1 MFCIGGADNLLSL
14 DCHTIIHMPRM
25 RVKTFLQKISKKFL
39 SEFHPRKNLRNS
51 SEKSSSENSPENFF
65 LKITPRKILPGSGYT
80 SDPGHVLSLQHV
92 RGVNSLF
99 VSKALFFERL
109 YH

>member
-1 MFCIGGADNLLSL
+1 MLCIGEADNLLSL
-14 DCHTIIHMPRM
+14 DYHTIIHMPRM
-25 RVKTFLQKISKKFL
+25 RVKTFLQKISNFFQ
-39 SEFHPRKNLRNS
+39 EIIPKNLRNS
-51 SEKSSSENSPENFF
+51 SEKSSSENSPEKFF
-65 LKITPRKILPGSGYT
+65 LKITPRKILPGSGYA

-92 RGVNSLF
+92 RGVNCLF

>member
-1 MFCIGGADNLLSL
+1 MLYIGGADNLLSL
-14 DCHTIIHMPRM
+14 DYHTIIHMPRM
-25 RVKTFLQKISKKFL
+25 RVKTFYRKSPNFFQEII
-39 SEFHPRKNLRNS
+39 PKNLRNS